1 MPPRDDCESCRGHAR
16 RIHRVR
22 RVSDEASRRIEE
34 LEIRV
39 AFQDELL
46 ATLSGQVAALD
57 RELRALREQ
66 LARARES
73 LESLRDAQGHD
84 AGSEP
89 PPPHY

>member
-1 MPPRDDCESCRGHAR
+1 MNAPAES
-16 RIHRVR
+16 
-22 RVSDEASRRIEE
+22 RIEE

-46 ATLSGQVAALD
+46 ATLSGQVVELD

-66 LARARES
+66 VARARES
-73 LESLRDAQGHD
+73 LESLRDSQSHD
-84 AGSEP
+84 AASEP